1 VTPLAELFEV
11 RRRFFRSVQIVTDA
25 HRPDASEGY
34 ALTPL
39 GAGLLARIVE
49 GAGVGGTARAWT
61 LTGPYGVGKSA
72 FVVFLTQLL
81 ASVPEAATATA
92 LRELHAVDRSLEAK
106 VRKLTDG
113 TRGFCPVLV
122 SGTYG
127 PLLPSLLDAID
138 RALRTSFRASEAQRA
153 LLDEARAIRASRA
166 KSADLHAR
174 LVRLFEDLASLVHA
188 RGGAGV
194 LLVID
199 ELGKALEH
207 AARGASRVDEVFLL
221 QELAEAAARSG
232 ERPLVVL
239 TLLHQSFDRYARDLT
254 SEARAEWMKVQG
266 RFEDV
271 AFLESPGELLRLA
284 SLAIRV
290 RRGAAPEAVAAYDA
304 LAARAVALGL
314 AAPEQEALLRGLTPL
329 HPTVALVLPTL
340 FRGPMAQNERSLFG
354 FLTSNGDDAFGSF
367 LTSAAVAAEVPRAYP
382 LDRLYDYVSATLGPA
397 QFTGA
402 SGRRWAAVDEAIA
415 RLPRDAPPLAARLVK
430 AIGALDL
437 LGSRS
442 VRASREVLLF
452 ALTTPADAEAD
463 VAAALDRL
471 AASSHVVYRRYSDAF
486 ALWEGS
492 DIDLDAHFDEARR
505 RPPGVAAL
513 SELLTAR
520 MILRPWVARRHFIET
535 GTLRY
540 FDVAFTTPAGVSTDV
555 EGGAQEADGRIVYL
569 VPEQGESHRDLVT
582 VAAGAAAQADV
593 VVGVPHEARSLL
605 DGAYDWFAWDAVRR
619 DAAGLAGDPVARR
632 ELAARVYFASQR
644 VDEAVQRCF
653 GLTEGARVAWVH
665 GGAETGWSGARALSS
680 GLSSVCDR
688 NFSDA
693 PLLRNE
699 LLNRRSLSSAAAA
712 ARRSLLDAMV
722 ARGAEP
728 GLGITGTPPERSM
741 YASLL
746 AAGGLHRER
755 DGVWGFGPPPPD
767 DPLRLLPAWRC
778 VEAFF
783 DATEAGARALPELF
797 AALRRPPIGMRD
809 GPIPVLLLAVMLAS
823 PGEVALFEDGT
834 FVPEVS
840 EAVVER
846 LLRRPDHFSAARH
859 RIDGARAAALRAL
872 WGMLGGGDARAK
884 PVDLTRAVVRRVA
897 TLPRYTRMTRAL
909 SPAALAVRDAVL
921 NARDP
926 LRLLFIELPKAL
938 GLEPVRADDGV
949 SGEGFVARL
958 GAALDELAAAYPAL
972 LASIERTV
980 AHSLALPAE
989 GAAFREALTTRARR
1003 LIGVATDLRLRAF
1016 LGRAVEPSAAHAAW
1030 LEGLAMVVGNRPP
1043 AEWSDGEHAR
1053 FEAGLGE
1060 LRALFGRAEA
1070 LARDASLSRV
1080 AALGQGDTEDI
1091 ARAERDILRLLEERL
1106 GPRREVWLAALGRT
1120 LHNVLDGGEGA
1131 RAGDSGAEETTT

>member
-1 VTPLAELFEV
+1 
-11 RRRFFRSVQIVTDA
+11 
-25 HRPDASEGY
+25 
-34 ALTPL
+34 
-39 GAGLLARIVE
+39 
-49 GAGVGGTARAWT
+49 
-61 LTGPYGVGKSA
+61 
-72 FVVFLTQLL
+72 
-81 ASVPEAATATA
+81 
-92 LRELHAVDRSLEAK
+92 
-106 VRKLTDG
+106 
-113 TRGFCPVLV
+113 
-122 SGTYG
+122 
-127 PLLPSLLDAID
+127 
-138 RALRTSFRASEAQRA
+138 
-153 LLDEARAIRASRA
+153 
-166 KSADLHAR
+166 
-174 LVRLFEDLASLVHA
+174 
-188 RGGAGV
+188 
-194 LLVID
+194 
-199 ELGKALEH
+199 
-207 AARGASRVDEVFLL
+207 
-221 QELAEAAARSG
+221 
-232 ERPLVVL
+232 
-239 TLLHQSFDRYARDLT
+239 
-254 SEARAEWMKVQG
+254 MKVQG

-271 AFLESPGELLRLA
+271 AFLESPGEILRLA
-284 SLAIRV
+284 ARSIRRSLAACLP
-290 RRGAAPEAVAAYDA
+290 RRVAAYDA
-304 LAARAVALGL
+304 VASEADRPRARRR
-314 AAPEQEALLRGLTPL
+314 PSRR
-329 HPTVALVLPTL
+329 PTFARSRPSTRPSRCVLPDAL
-340 FRGPMAQNERSLFG
+340 PRPHRAERALALRLPHLG
-354 FLTSNGDDAFGSF
+354 RRRL
-367 LTSAAVAAEVPRAYP
+367 SAPSSTPRRSRRMSAPTYT
-382 LDRLYDYVSATLGPA
+382 LDRLYEYISATLGPA
-397 QFTGA
+397 QFTHARGGA
-402 SGRRWAAVDEAIA
+402 GRPSTRPSRACRVTS
-415 RLPRDAPPLAARLVK
+415 PRSRRRSQGHRAARPPRVAL
-430 AIGALDL
+430 GAGLARGAPL
-437 LGSRS
+437 
-442 VRASREVLLF
+442 RAHHDP
-452 ALTTPADAEAD
+452 TTASAD
-463 VAAALDRL
+463 VAPALDRL
-471 AASSHVVYRRYSDAF
+471 VASSHVVYRRYSDAF

-492 DIDLDAHFDEARR
+492 DIDLDAHFDDARR

-540 FDVAFTTPAGVSTDV
+540 FDVAFATPEGISVDV
-555 EGGAQEADGRIVYL
+555 GPLEADGRIVYL
-569 VPEQGESHRDLVT
+569 VPEQGESHRDLVSIAAE
-582 VAAGAAAQADV
+582 VAAQPDV

-619 DAAGLAGDPVARR
+619 NAAGLASDPVARR

-644 VDEAVQRCF
+644 VDETVQRCF
-653 GLTEGARVAWVH
+653 GLTDGARVAWVYD
-665 GGAETGWSGARALSS
+665 GAETGWSGARALSS

-712 ARRSLLDAMV
+712 ARRSLLSAMV
-722 ARGAEP
+722 ARGANA

-746 AAGGLHRER
+746 AAGGIHRDRE
-755 DGVWGFGPPPPD
+755 GVWGFGPPPPD

-783 DATEAGARALPELF
+783 DATEAGARPLPELF

-834 FVPEVS
+834 FVPELS

-859 RIDGARAAALRAL
+859 RIDGARAATLRAL
-872 WGMLGGGDARAK
+872 GGMLGGGDMRAK

-909 SPAALAVRDAVL
+909 SPASLAVRDAVL

-926 LRLLFIELPKAL
+926 LRLLFVELPMAL
-938 GLEPVRADDGV
+938 GLDPIRADEGD

-958 GAALDELAAAYPAL
+958 GAALDELAAAYPTL

-980 AHSLALPAE
+980 AASLAVPAE

-1080 AALGQGDTEDI
+1080 PALGQRDTEDV
-1091 ARAERDILRLLEERL
+1091 ASAERDILRLLEERL

-1120 LHNVLDGGEGA
+1120 LHNVLDGADGA
-1131 RAGDSGAEETTT
+1131 RPGDARAEDTT

>member
-1 VTPLAELFEV
+1 MTPLSELFEV

-25 HRPDASEGY
+25 QRADASEGY

-39 GAGLLARIVE
+39 GAGLLARIIE
-49 GAGVGGTARAWT
+49 GASAGATARAWT

-92 LRELHAVDRSLEAK
+92 LRELHAVDRSLEAR

-138 RALRTSFRASEAQRA
+138 RALRTFFRASEAQRA
-153 LLDEARAIRASRA
+153 LLDEVRAIRSSRA
-166 KSADLHAR
+166 KAADLHAR
-174 LVRLFEDLASLVHA
+174 LVQLFEDLTSLVHA

-199 ELGKALEH
+199 ELGKTLEH
-207 AARGASRVDEVFLL
+207 AARGAARVDEVFLL

-290 RRGAAPEAVAAYDA
+290 RRGASPEAVAAYDT
-304 LAARAVALGL
+304 LAARAVSLGL
-314 AAPEQEALLRGLTPL
+314 IAPEQEALLRGLTPL
-329 HPTVALVLPTL
+329 HPSVALVLPTL

-354 FLTSNGDDAFGSF
+354 FLTSSGDEAFGSF
-367 LTSAAVAAEVPRAYP
+367 LTNAAVGPDVPRAYT

-415 RLPRDAPPLAARLVK
+415 RLPRDASPLAARLVK

-442 VRASREVLLF
+442 ARASRDVLLF
-452 ALTTPADAEAD
+452 ALTTPEDSEAD

-471 AASSHVVYRRYSDAF
+471 IASSHVVYRRYSDAF

-492 DIDLDAHFDEARR
+492 DIDLDAHFDDARR

-540 FDVAFTTPAGVSTDV
+540 FDVAFATPAGVSTDTA
-555 EGGAQEADGRIVYL
+555 AQEADGRIVYL

-582 VAAGAAAQADV
+582 VAAGAAAQPDV
-593 VVGVPHEARSLL
+593 VIGVPHEARSLL

-653 GLTEGARVAWVH
+653 GLTDGARVAWMH

-680 GLSSVCDR
+680 GLSSVCDS

-712 ARRSLLDAMV
+712 ARRSLLSAMV

-728 GLGITGTPPERSM
+728 DLGITGTPPERSM

-746 AAGGLHRER
+746 AAGGLHRAR

-778 VEAFF
+778 VEVFF
-783 DATEAGARALPELF
+783 DATEAGARPLPELF

-834 FVPEVS
+834 FVPELS

-872 WGMLGGGDARAK
+872 WEMLGGGGASGR
-884 PVDLTRAVVRRVA
+884 PIDLTRAVVRRVA
-897 TLPRYTRMTRAL
+897 SLPRYTRMTRAL

-926 LRLLFIELPKAL
+926 LRLLFVELPTAL
-938 GLEPVRADDGV
+938 GLDPVRADAEA

-980 AHSLALPAE
+980 GHSLALPAE
-989 GAAFREALTTRARR
+989 GTAFREALTTRARR

-1060 LRALFGRAEA
+1060 LRALFGRAEE

-1080 AALGQGDTEDI
+1080 AALGQGDTEDV

-1106 GPRREVWLAALGRT
+1106 GPRRDVWLAALGRT
-1120 LHNVLDGGEGA
+1120 LHNVLDGADGT
-1131 RAGDSGAEETTT
+1131 RAGDARAEETT